1 MKYAILMPHGAD
13 LLRCLERVRS
23 AQNTE
28 ESTSCTLSTTIE
40 PDSRGTSPAMT
51 ANDNGSSPER
61 TEPEAEREWRRRIIR
76 IWPVVIRPRVII
88 GIRPVVRTIAV
99 AVVTAVIA
107 ACTEIGGIRFGR
119 GLRFRL
125 RGRVCCSNRGRTS
138 KRQGSRN
145 GSHSNQRLH
154 VSFPLATRFV

>member
-1 MKYAILMPHGAD
+1 MVGTRKSAFAHPTKYA
-13 LLRCLERVRS
+13 
-23 AQNTE
+23 
-28 ESTSCTLSTTIE
+28 
-40 PDSRGTSPAMT
+40 
-51 ANDNGSSPER
+51 SPER

-76 IWPVVIRPRVII
+76 IWPVVIRPRVVI

-154 VSFPLATRFV
+154 VSFPLATR